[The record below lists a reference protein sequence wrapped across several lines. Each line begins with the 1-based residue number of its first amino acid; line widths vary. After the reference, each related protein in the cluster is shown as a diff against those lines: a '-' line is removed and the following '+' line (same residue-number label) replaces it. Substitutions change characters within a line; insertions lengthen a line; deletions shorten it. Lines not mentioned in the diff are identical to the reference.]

1 LILGPGALHR
11 GFFCLKFKTR
21 VCYHVAVRSSRSGG
35 YMKIT
40 LKLVV
45 VALTAVASIFSVVD
59 VSAQA
64 AGRISGT
71 VTTPDGTPIEGVKIT
86 ISAETLNRDI
96 VKTTNKKGKFTV
108 AHSDAT
114 ADYRYKFE
122 KEGYQTMVLPVN
134 PPVGGTQVRQFPMMP
149 VAAGPAQGG
158 DAPAGGAPSG
168 GANPAIRAYNE
179 GVEAQ
184 RLGDYDLAAE
194 SFRKAAKIDSKLAAA
209 RTALAAVAL
218 SQEDYST
225 AAAEAEAALE
235 IDPEDVRAM
244 QLRFDAYRNLGDEAK
259 VSEAA
264 AALRKIGD
272 LEAAAARLFNEGVDA
287 YAAGDI
293 AMAQSK
299 FQQVVQLS
307 PDMVAPYI
315 ALAQISLA
323 QGSAAEALAMAQ
335 SALEREPDDTRALK
349 IAFDGAR
356 LTGNNEAAAQ
366 ALDRLIELEPQW
378 VTTTLFEHAVKL
390 FNNNQPE
397 EAALELRSVL
407 QADPDH
413 ARANYLLGMALF
425 NSGRADEGRGYLEKF
440 VGLTPDDPD
449 AEIARGLLSYQQ

>member
-1 LILGPGALHR
+1 M
-11 GFFCLKFKTR
+11 KTL
-21 VCYHVAVRSSRSGG
+21 
-35 YMKIT
+35 

-45 VALTAVASIFSVVD
+45 VALTAIAAIFSAAV

-86 ISAETLNRDI
+86 ISAETLNRDL

-108 AHSDAT
+108 AHTDAT
-114 ADYRYKFE
+114 AGYQYKFE

-134 PPVGGTQVRQFPMMP
+134 PPVGGTQIRQFPMMP
-149 VAAGPAQGG
+149 VAAGPPPGG
-158 DAPAGGAPSG
+158 DASTSGAPSS
-168 GANPAIRAYNE
+168 ANPAIRAYNE

-194 SFRKAAKIDSKLAAA
+194 NFRKAAKMDSKLAAA
-209 RTALAAVAL
+209 HTALAAVAL
-218 SQEDYST
+218 LQEEYAT
-225 AAAEAEAALE
+225 VAAEAEAALE

-259 VSEAA
+259 MSEAA

-287 YAAGDI
+287 YTAGDI
-293 AMAQSK
+293 TMAQSK

-335 SALEREPDDTRALK
+335 SALELVPDDTRALK

-356 LTGNNEAAAQ
+356 LTGNIEAAAQ
-366 ALDRLIELEPQW
+366 ALDRLVELEPQW

-390 FNNNQPE
+390 FNDNQPE

-407 QADPDH
+407 KADPDH
-413 ARANYLLGMALF
+413 VRANFLLGMALF

-440 VGLTPDDPD
+440 IELAPDDPD